1 MTYPV
6 SWTKFLAN
14 VKQNKLKKNQ
24 KTEQKNKNL
33 NL

>member
-1 MTYPV
+1 
-6 SWTKFLAN
+6 LAN